1 MENVTNQLTFRDC
14 ISVGLL
20 IGANN
25 IIMMMIIII
34 IIIVIIIIMMIII
47 IIIIIIQ
54 SLFNV
59 GHIHLQNIQ
68 ANKNQRWNTIDIT
81 ITMVFAHNK

>member
-1 MENVTNQLTFRDC
+1 MENVTNQLTFSAG

-20 IGANN
+20 IGTNN
-25 IIMMMIIII
+25 IIM
-34 IIIVIIIIMMIII
+34 IIIVIIIIMIVIII
-47 IIIIIIQ
+47 IMIIIIIQ

-68 ANKNQRWNTIDIT
+68 ANKNQPWNTIDIT
-81 ITMVFAHNK
+81 NTMVFVHNK

>member
-1 MENVTNQLTFRDC
+1 MENVTNQLTFSAG

-25 IIMMMIIII
+25 IIMM
-34 IIIVIIIIMMIII
+34 IIVIIIIMIVIII
-47 IIIIIIQ
+47 MIIIIIQ

-68 ANKNQRWNTIDIT
+68 ANKNQPWNTIDIT
-81 ITMVFAHNK
+81 NTMVFVHNK

>member
-1 MENVTNQLTFRDC
+1 MENVTNQLTFSAG

-25 IIMMMIIII
+25 IIMM
-34 IIIVIIIIMMIII
+34 IIVIIIIIMIVIII
-47 IIIIIIQ
+47 MIIIIIIQ

-68 ANKNQRWNTIDIT
+68 ANKNQPWNTIDIT
-81 ITMVFAHNK
+81 NTMVFVHNK

>member
-1 MENVTNQLTFRDC
+1 MENVTNQLTFSAG

-25 IIMMMIIII
+25 IIMM
-34 IIIVIIIIMMIII
+34 IIVIIIIIMIVIIIMI

-68 ANKNQRWNTIDIT
+68 ANKNQPWNTIDIT
-81 ITMVFAHNK
+81 NTMVFVHNK

>member
-1 MENVTNQLTFRDC
+1 MENVTNQLTFSAG

-25 IIMMMIIII
+25 IIM
-34 IIIVIIIIMMIII
+34 IIIVIIIIMIVIII
-47 IIIIIIQ
+47 MIIIIIQ

-68 ANKNQRWNTIDIT
+68 ANKNQPWNTIDIT
-81 ITMVFAHNK
+81 NTMVFVHNK

>member
-34 IIIVIIIIMMIII
+34 IIIIIIVIIIMM

-68 ANKNQRWNTIDIT
+68 ANKNQPWNTIDIT

>member
-1 MENVTNQLTFRDC
+1 MENVTNQLTFSAG

-25 IIMMMIIII
+25 IIMM
-34 IIIVIIIIMMIII
+34 IIVIIIIMIVIII
-47 IIIIIIQ
+47 MIIIIIQ

-68 ANKNQRWNTIDIT
+68 ANKNQPWNTVDIT
-81 ITMVFAHNK
+81 NTMVFVHNK

>member
-1 MENVTNQLTFRDC
+1 MENVTNQLTFSAG

-25 IIMMMIIII
+25 VIMM
-34 IIIVIIIIMMIII
+34 IIVIIIIMIVIII
-47 IIIIIIQ
+47 MIIIIIIQ

-68 ANKNQRWNTIDIT
+68 ANKNQPWNTIDIT
-81 ITMVFAHNK
+81 NTMVFVHNK

>member
-1 MENVTNQLTFRDC
+1 MENVTNQLTFSAG

-25 IIMMMIIII
+25 IIMM
-34 IIIVIIIIMMIII
+34 IIVIIIIMIVIII
-47 IIIIIIQ
+47 MIIIIIIQ

-68 ANKNQRWNTIDIT
+68 ANKNQPWNTIDIT
-81 ITMVFAHNK
+81 NTMVFVHNI

>member
-1 MENVTNQLTFRDC
+1 MENVTNQLTFSAG

-25 IIMMMIIII
+25 IIMM
-34 IIIVIIIIMMIII
+34 IIVIIIIMIVIII
-47 IIIIIIQ
+47 MIIIIIIQ

-68 ANKNQRWNTIDIT
+68 ANKNQPWNTIDIT
-81 ITMVFAHNK
+81 NTMVFVHNK

>member
-1 MENVTNQLTFRDC
+1 MENVTNQLTFSAG

-25 IIMMMIIII
+25 IIM
-34 IIIVIIIIMMIII
+34 IIIVIIIIMIVIII
-47 IIIIIIQ
+47 IMIIIIIQ

-68 ANKNQRWNTIDIT
+68 ANKNQPWNTIDIT
-81 ITMVFAHNK
+81 NTMVFVHNK

>member
-1 MENVTNQLTFRDC
+1 MENVTNQLTFSAG

-25 IIMMMIIII
+25 IIMM
-34 IIIVIIIIMMIII
+34 IIVIIIIMIVIII
-47 IIIIIIQ
+47 MIIIIIIQ

-68 ANKNQRWNTIDIT
+68 ANKNQPRNTIDIT
-81 ITMVFAHNK
+81 NTMVFFHNK

>member
-1 MENVTNQLTFRDC
+1 MENVTNQLTFSAG

-25 IIMMMIIII
+25 IIMM
-34 IIIVIIIIMMIII
+34 IIVIIIIMIVIIIMI

-68 ANKNQRWNTIDIT
+68 ANKNQPWNTIDIT
-81 ITMVFAHNK
+81 NTMVFVHNK

>member
-1 MENVTNQLTFRDC
+1 MENVTNQLTFSAG

-20 IGANN
+20 TGANN
-25 IIMMMIIII
+25 IIMMIIEIIII
-34 IIIVIIIIMMIII
+34 MIVIIIM

-68 ANKNQRWNTIDIT
+68 ANKNQPWNTIDIT
-81 ITMVFAHNK
+81 NTMVFVHNK

>member
-1 MENVTNQLTFRDC
+1 MENVTNQLTFSAG

-25 IIMMMIIII
+25 IIMM
-34 IIIVIIIIMMIII
+34 IIVIIIIMIVIII
-47 IIIIIIQ
+47 MIIIIIIQ

-68 ANKNQRWNTIDIT
+68 ANKNQPWDTIDIT
-81 ITMVFAHNK
+81 NTMVFVHNK

>member
-1 MENVTNQLTFRDC
+1 MENVTNQLTFSAG

-25 IIMMMIIII
+25 IIMM
-34 IIIVIIIIMMIII
+34 IIVIIIIMIVIII
-47 IIIIIIQ
+47 MIIIIIIQ

-68 ANKNQRWNTIDIT
+68 ANKNQPWNIIDIT
-81 ITMVFAHNK
+81 NTMVFVHNK

>member
-1 MENVTNQLTFRDC
+1 MENVTNQLTFSAG

-25 IIMMMIIII
+25 IIMM
-34 IIIVIIIIMMIII
+34 IIVIIIIMIVIII
-47 IIIIIIQ
+47 MIIIIIIQ
-54 SLFNV
+54 SLFNA

-68 ANKNQRWNTIDIT
+68 ANKNQPWNTIDIT
-81 ITMVFAHNK
+81 NTMVFVHNK

>member
-1 MENVTNQLTFRDC
+1 MENVTNQLTFSAG

-25 IIMMMIIII
+25 IIMM
-34 IIIVIIIIMMIII
+34 IIVIIIIMIVIIIMII

-68 ANKNQRWNTIDIT
+68 ANKNQPWNTIDIT
-81 ITMVFAHNK
+81 NTMVFVHNK

>member
-1 MENVTNQLTFRDC
+1 MENVTNQLTFSAG

-25 IIMMMIIII
+25 IIMM
-34 IIIVIIIIMMIII
+34 IIVIIIIMIVIII
-47 IIIIIIQ
+47 MIIIIIQ

-59 GHIHLQNIQ
+59 GHINLQNIQ
-68 ANKNQRWNTIDIT
+68 ANKNQPWNTIDIT
-81 ITMVFAHNK
+81 NTMVFVHNK

>member
-1 MENVTNQLTFRDC
+1 MENVTNQLTFSAG

-25 IIMMMIIII
+25 IIMMIIVIIIII
-34 IIIVIIIIMMIII
+34 IIIVIIIM

-68 ANKNQRWNTIDIT
+68 ANKNQPWNTIDIT
-81 ITMVFAHNK
+81 NTMVFVHNK

>member
-1 MENVTNQLTFRDC
+1 M
-14 ISVGLL
+14 
-20 IGANN
+20 
-25 IIMMMIIII
+25 
-34 IIIVIIIIMMIII
+34 IVIIIMI

-68 ANKNQRWNTIDIT
+68 ANKNQPWNTIDIT
-81 ITMVFAHNK
+81 NTMVFVHNK

>member
-1 MENVTNQLTFRDC
+1 MENVTNQLTFSAG

-25 IIMMMIIII
+25 IIMM
-34 IIIVIIIIMMIII
+34 IIVIIIIIMIVIIIMII

-68 ANKNQRWNTIDIT
+68 ANKNQPWNTIDIT
-81 ITMVFAHNK
+81 NTMVFVHNK

>member
-1 MENVTNQLTFRDC
+1 MENVTNQLTFSTG

-25 IIMMMIIII
+25 IIMM
-34 IIIVIIIIMMIII
+34 IIVIIIIIMIVIII
-47 IIIIIIQ
+47 MIIIIIIQ

-68 ANKNQRWNTIDIT
+68 ANKNQPWNTIDIT
-81 ITMVFAHNK
+81 NTMVFVHNK

>member
-1 MENVTNQLTFRDC
+1 MENVTNQLTFSTG

-25 IIMMMIIII
+25 IIMM
-34 IIIVIIIIMMIII
+34 IIVIIIIMIVIII
-47 IIIIIIQ
+47 MIIIIIIQ

-68 ANKNQRWNTIDIT
+68 ANKNQPWNTIDIT
-81 ITMVFAHNK
+81 NTMVFVHNK

>member
-1 MENVTNQLTFRDC
+1 MENVTNQLTFSAG

-25 IIMMMIIII
+25 IIMM
-34 IIIVIIIIMMIII
+34 IIVIIIIMIVIII
-47 IIIIIIQ
+47 MITIIIIQ

-68 ANKNQRWNTIDIT
+68 ANKNQPWNTIDIT
-81 ITMVFAHNK
+81 NTMVFVHNK